1 MIPILLKLDEL
12 AIIYAKVVSETV
24 KFNFWNLLP

>member
-12 AIIYAKVVSETV
+12 AIYAKVVSETV